1 MSLQFIFGNSGAG
14 KSHYLYEHIIEESIR
29 HPKQNY
35 IVIVPEQFTM
45 QTQTEFVMRHP
56 RHGIMNID
64 ILSFQRLAFR
74 VLEEIGE
81 GNRVVLDDEGKS
93 FVLRKV
99 AGRVVPN
106 LKVLG
111 ANIRKPGYISEVKS
125 VISEFMQY
133 NILPEDMEE
142 MKDAVEKNSYSY
154 HKLQDIQIL
163 YREFEDY
170 LADKY
175 ITKDGLLDLLCR
187 NMSKSRILRDAVVAL
202 DGFTGFTPVQNKVLE
217 ELLVCCQKVLVTVTI
232 DKSENPY
239 VLEDKYQMFAIS
251 KKMVLALKRLC
262 QVRQVPIDE
271 SVCLYQEPVY
281 RFRGQPALAFLES
294 ELFRFRQRKYREKQQ
309 NIRIY
314 VSRNPEE
321 EVEFAAQRIRAL
333 VRKRGYRYQDVAVIV
348 SDMNLYA
355 DIIEKVFERYDI
367 PVFMDY
373 KRSLL
378 LNSFVEYIRSLLAMI
393 EKNFTY
399 ESVFRFMRT
408 GLTEF
413 SGNEIDVL
421 ENYVRGLGIRGYK
434 KWQEKWI
441 RRTGGTSEEMLEIVN
456 RMRVRFVENVDPLV
470 FVLKQRHKTVKDV
483 TVALYEFMEQ
493 EGVYDKI
500 RQMEITFQEAGEEA
514 LAKEYAQVYGVVIG
528 LFDKFV
534 QLLGEERIS
543 LKEYCDLLDAG
554 MNEARIGIIPPG
566 IDQVMAGDI
575 ERTRLK
581 DIKAL
586 LMLGVND
593 ALISPGSG
601 SGNLLHEIE
610 REKFEEKGLE
620 LAPGVKEKAFIQ
632 KYYLYL
638 HLSKP
643 TEELDISYSK
653 LTQEGKTARPAYL
666 ISELQKMFVH
676 LPVFDMEAYG
686 MEYREML
693 PRTGI
698 DYIIQGF
705 RDPKVME
712 KAGWQELYRW
722 YFHQPKWKQQIEEL
736 KNISLYK
743 KPEDT
748 LTRETAEKLYGNQE
762 PSISRMEQFV
772 ACACAHFLSYGLRLK
787 DREEYEF
794 AALDFGNVIH
804 RSLELYANKL
814 EQHQE
819 TWTDVENE
827 RQQRYIDESV
837 EESIVD
843 YSNTV
848 LYSTARNAYM
858 IPRMK
863 RMMRRTIWAMT
874 QQLKK
879 GSFVPETYEVNFK
892 NGKIDRIDVCE
903 TEDEVLVKVIDYKT
917 GSKNFDMSAFYHGLQ
932 MQLVV
937 YMNEALKLEE
947 RKHPGKKV
955 VPAGIFYYKVK
966 DPIVT
971 KEEETAKIEA
981 AILKELRMDGLVNA
995 DEAIL
1000 RRLDDSFSG
1009 SSDVIPVSRT
1019 KTGLSKNSKILSK
1032 EEFSEVLKYA
1042 EEKRSELKSEMN
1054 VGKVDPTPYEMGQQT
1069 GCDYCEYRNICG
1081 FDENIPGYVYRRLNK
1096 LSKEEVL
1103 EKIHDEVRDDAERR
1117 ENGWE

>member
-45 QTQTEFVMRHP
+45 QTQKEFVMRHP

-99 AGRVVPN
+99 AGRVAQD

-125 VISEFMQY
+125 VISEFLQY
-133 NILPEDMEE
+133 SISPEDMEE
-142 MKDAVEKNSYSY
+142 MKDAVETNSYSY
-154 HKLQDIQIL
+154 HKLRDIQIL
-163 YREFEDY
+163 YQEFEDY

-175 ITKDGLLDLLCR
+175 ITKDELLDLLGR

-202 DGFTGFTPVQNKVLE
+202 DGFTGFTPVQNKVLA
-217 ELLVCCQKVLVTVTI
+217 ELLMYCQRVLVTVTI
-232 DKSENPY
+232 DKSEDPF
-239 VLEDKYQMFAIS
+239 VLNDKCQMFTLS
-251 KKMVLALKRLC
+251 KKMVIALKRLC
-262 QVRQVPIDE
+262 QERQVPIEDP
-271 SVCLYQEPVY
+271 VCLYQDPVY
-281 RFRGQPALAFLES
+281 RFREQPALAFLES
-294 ELFRFRQRKYREKQQ
+294 ELFRFHQRKYEEKQQ
-309 NIRIY
+309 NVRIY

-355 DIIEKVFERYDI
+355 DIIEKVFGRYDI

-399 ESVFRFMRT
+399 ESVFRFLRT

-413 SGNEIDVL
+413 SGNEIDIL
-421 ENYVRGLGIRGYK
+421 ENYVRGLGIRGYR

-441 RRTGGTSEEMLEIVN
+441 RRTVGTTEEMLEIVN
-456 RMRVRFVENVDPLV
+456 RMRVQFVEKIDPLV

-483 TVALYEFMEQ
+483 TLALYEFLEQ
-493 EGVYDKI
+493 EGLYDKVK
-500 RQMEITFQEAGEEA
+500 QMENTFQAAGDAA

-581 DIKAL
+581 DIRAL
-586 LMLGVND
+586 IMLGVND
-593 ALISPGSG
+593 ALISPGVESQG
-601 SGNLLHEIE
+601 LLHEIE

-643 TEELDISYSK
+643 TEELNISYSK
-653 LTQEGKTARPAYL
+653 LTQDGKSARPAYL
-666 ISELQKMFVH
+666 ISELQKIFVY

-686 MEYREML
+686 MEYREIL

-698 DYIIQGF
+698 DYIIQGL
-705 RDPKVME
+705 RDQKVME
-712 KAGWQELYRW
+712 KAKWQELYRW
-722 YFHQPKWKQQIEEL
+722 YLSQPEWKRKIEEL
-736 KNISLYK
+736 NSISLYR
-743 KPEDT
+743 KPEDG
-748 LTRETAEKLYGNQE
+748 LTRETAEKLYGSQN
-762 PSISRMEQFV
+762 PSVSRIEQFV

-814 EQHQE
+814 EQNQE
-819 TWTDVENE
+819 TWINIETE
-827 RQQRYIDESV
+827 RQQQYIEESV
-837 EESIVD
+837 EESVVD

-874 QQLKK
+874 EQLKK
-879 GSFVPETYEVNFK
+879 GSFVPETYEASFK

-903 TEDEVLVKVIDYKT
+903 TEDEVLVKIIDYKT
-917 GSKNFDMSAFYHGLQ
+917 GSKSFDMSAFYHGLQ

-937 YMNEALKLEE
+937 YMNEALKMEE
-947 RKHPGKKV
+947 QKHPGKKA
-955 VPAGIFYYKVK
+955 VPAGIFYYRVK
-966 DPIVT
+966 DPIVA
-971 KEEETAKIEA
+971 KEEEIEKIET

-1000 RRLDDSFSG
+1000 QRLDDSFSG
-1009 SSDVIPVSRT
+1009 SSNVIPVGRT
-1019 KTGLSKNSKILSK
+1019 KTGFTKNSKVLSK
-1032 EEFSEVLKYA
+1032 EEFLEVLKYA
-1042 EEKRSELKSEMN
+1042 ETKRSELKSEMN
-1054 VGKVDPTPYEMGQQT
+1054 VGKADPAPYEMGQQT

-1081 FDENIPGYVYRRLNK
+1081 FDESIPGYEYRRLHK

-1103 EKIHDEVRDDAERR
+1103 KKIHDDAERR
-1117 ENGWE
+1117 KNEWE

>member
-1 MSLQFIFGNSGAG
+1 MALQFIFGNSGAG
-14 KSHYLYEHIIEESIR
+14 KSHYLYEHIIEESMR

-45 QTQTEFVMRHP
+45 QTQKEFVMRHP

-64 ILSFQRLAFR
+64 VLSFQRLAFR

-81 GNRVVLDDEGKS
+81 GNRVVLDDEGKN

-99 AGRVVPN
+99 AGRLAPE
-106 LKVLG
+106 LHVLG
-111 ANIRKPGYISEVKS
+111 SNIRKPGYISEVKS
-125 VISEFMQY
+125 VISELMQY
-133 NILPEDMEE
+133 NILPADMEE

-154 HKLQDIQIL
+154 YKLQDIQML
-163 YREFEDY
+163 YQEFENY
-170 LADKY
+170 LKDKY
-175 ITKDGLLDLLCR
+175 ITKDELLDLLCLHMDR
-187 NMSKSRILRDAVVAL
+187 SRILKDAVVAL
-202 DGFTGFTPVQNKVLE
+202 DGFTGFTPVQNKVLAE
-217 ELLVCCQKVLVTVTI
+217 MLVCCQKVFVTVTI
-232 DKSENPY
+232 DRSENPF
-239 VLEDKYQMFAIS
+239 VLEDKYQIFALS
-251 KKMVLALKRLC
+251 KKMAIALKRIC
-262 QVRQVPIDE
+262 EEQRIEVEEP
-271 SVCLYQEPVY
+271 VCLYQEPTY
-281 RFRGQPALAFLES
+281 RFQNQPALAFLES
-294 ELFRFRQRKYREKQQ
+294 ELFRLGQKKYKEKQQ

-314 VSRNPEE
+314 VSRNPRE

-333 VRKRGYRYQDVAVIV
+333 VRKRGYRYQDIAVIV

-355 DIIEKVFERYDI
+355 DDIERIFARYEI

-393 EKNFTY
+393 EKNFSY
-399 ESVFRFMRT
+399 ESVFRFLRT
-408 GLTEF
+408 GLTGF
-413 SGNEIDVL
+413 SGNEIDIL
-421 ENYVRGLGIRGYK
+421 ENYVRGRGIRGYK

-441 RRTGGTSEEMLEIVN
+441 RRTGEMAEEMLEIVN
-456 RMRVRFVENVDPLV
+456 RMRVEFVEKVDPLV

-483 TVALYEFMEQ
+483 TLALYEFIEQ
-493 EGVYDKI
+493 EKMYEKI
-500 RQMEITFQEAGEEA
+500 RQMELSFQEAGESA

-586 LMLGVND
+586 IMLGVND
-593 ALISPGSG
+593 ALISPGVG
-601 SGNLLHEIE
+601 SQGLLSEND

-643 TEELDISYSK
+643 TEELNISYSK
-653 LTQEGKTARPAYL
+653 LTQDGKSARPAYL
-666 ISELQKMFVH
+666 IGELRKMFVS
-676 LPVFDMEAYG
+676 LPVFDMETYG

-693 PRTGI
+693 PRTGM
-698 DYIIQGF
+698 DYLIQGL
-705 RDPKVME
+705 RDQKLME
-712 KAGWQELYRW
+712 TAGWQELYRW
-722 YFHQPKWKQQIEEL
+722 YRKQPEWQERVEQL
-736 KNISLYK
+736 KKISLYK
-743 KPEDT
+743 KPEDG
-748 LTRETAEKLYGNQE
+748 LTRETAEKLYGDWD
-762 PSISRMEQFV
+762 PSVSRMEQFV
-772 ACACAHFLSYGLRLK
+772 SCACAHFLTYGLRLK
-787 DREEYEF
+787 EREEYEF

-804 RSLELYANKL
+804 KALEHYAKKL
-814 EQHQE
+814 EQNQD
-819 TWTDVENE
+819 TWTSVDTK
-827 RQQRYIDESV
+827 RQQQYIEESV

-863 RMMRRTIWAMT
+863 RLMRRTIWAMT
-874 QQLKK
+874 QQLQK
-879 GSFVPETYEVNFK
+879 GAFVPESYEANFTY
-892 NGKIDRIDVCE
+892 GKIDRIDVCE
-903 TEDEVLVKVIDYKT
+903 TEDEVYVKIVDYKT
-917 GSKNFDMSAFYHGLQ
+917 GSKSFDMSAFYHGLQ

-947 RKHPGKKV
+947 RKHPGKKA
-955 VPAGIFYYKVK
+955 VPAGIFYYRMK
-966 DPIVT
+966 DPIVA
-971 KEEETAKIEA
+971 KEEDLEKIES
-981 AILKELRMDGLVNA
+981 AILKELRMDGLVNSE
-995 DEAIL
+995 EAIIQ
-1000 RRLDDSFSG
+1000 RLDDNFTG
-1009 SSDVIPVSRT
+1009 SSDVIPVART
-1019 KTGLSKNSKILSK
+1019 KTGFARYSKTLSG
-1032 EEFSEVLKYA
+1032 EEFSEVLEFA
-1042 EEKRSELKSEMN
+1042 EEKRRELKREMN
-1054 VGKVDPTPYEMGQQT
+1054 EGNVDAFPYEMGQQT
-1069 GCDYCEYRNICG
+1069 GCDYCEYRDICG
-1081 FDENIPGYVYRRLNK
+1081 FDETIPGYEYRRLGK

-1103 EKIHDEVRDDAERR
+1103 EKIHEDAKRR
-1117 ENGWE
+1117 KNEWE

>member
-1 MSLQFIFGNSGAG
+1 MALQFIFGNSGAG
-14 KSHYLYEHIIEESIR
+14 KSHYLYEHIIEESMQ
-29 HPKQNY
+29 HPEQNY

-45 QTQTEFVMRHP
+45 QTQKEFVVRHP

-64 ILSFQRLAFR
+64 VLSFQRLAFR

-81 GNRVVLDDEGKS
+81 GNRIFLDDEGKN
-93 FVLRKV
+93 FILRKI
-99 AGRVVPN
+99 AGRMAPE
-106 LKVLG
+106 LRVLG

-125 VISEFMQY
+125 VISELLQY
-133 NILPEDMEE
+133 NIQPSDMEA
-142 MKDAVEKNSYSY
+142 MKEAVEKNSYSY
-154 HKLQDIQIL
+154 YKLQDIQIL
-163 YREFEDY
+163 YQEFENY

-175 ITKDGLLDLLCR
+175 ITKDELLDLLCR
-187 NMSKSRILRDAVVAL
+187 NMCRSRILKNAVVAL

-217 ELLVCCQKVLVTVTI
+217 EMLVYCQKVFVTVTI
-232 DKSENPY
+232 DREENPF
-239 VLEDKYQMFAIS
+239 VLEDKYQIFALS
-251 KKMVLALKRLC
+251 KKMAMSLNRICLERKVPVEEP
-262 QVRQVPIDE
+262 VR
-271 SVCLYQEPVY
+271 LYQEPVY
-281 RFRGQPALAFLES
+281 RFREQPALAFLEL
-294 ELFRFRQRKYREKQQ
+294 ELFRFHQKKYKEKQQ

-314 VSRNPEE
+314 ASHSPRE

-333 VRKRGYRYQDVAVIV
+333 VRKRGYRYQEIAVIV

-355 DIIEKVFERYDI
+355 DEIENIFERYEI

-373 KRSLL
+373 KRSIL

-399 ESVFRFMRT
+399 ESVFRFLRT
-408 GLTEF
+408 GLAGF
-413 SGNEIDVL
+413 SANEMDIL
-421 ENYVRGLGIRGYK
+421 ESYVRGLGIRGYK

-441 RRTGGTSEEMLEIVN
+441 RRTEETTEEMLEIVN
-456 RMRVRFVENVDPLV
+456 RMRVQFVEKVDPLV

-483 TVALYEFMEQ
+483 TLALYEFIEQ
-493 EGVYDKI
+493 EKMYEKI
-500 RQMEITFQEAGEEA
+500 RQMELAFQEAGEQT
-514 LAKEYAQVYGVVIG
+514 LAKEYAQVYGVTIG
-528 LFDKFV
+528 LFDRFV

-581 DIKAL
+581 DVKAL

-593 ALISPGSG
+593 ALISSNG
-601 SGNLLHEIE
+601 GNQGLLSEND

-653 LTQEGKTARPAYL
+653 LTQDGKSARPAYL
-666 ISELQKMFVH
+666 INELRKMFVY

-693 PRTGI
+693 PGTGV
-698 DYIIQGF
+698 DYIVQGL
-705 RDPKVME
+705 RDRKQIE
-712 KAGWQELYRW
+712 NADWQELYRW
-722 YFHQPKWKQQIEEL
+722 YLEQPEWNERIEKL

-743 KPEDT
+743 KPEDG
-748 LTRETAEKLYGNQE
+748 LTKETAEKLYGDWD
-762 PSISRMEQFV
+762 PSISRMERFV
-772 ACACAHFLSYGLRLK
+772 ACACAHFLTYGLRLK

-804 RSLELYANKL
+804 KSLEHYAEKL
-814 EQHQE
+814 ENHQE
-819 TWTDVENE
+819 SWTEIDAR
-827 RQQRYIDESV
+827 RQQQFIEESV

-863 RMMRRTIWAMT
+863 RMMQRTVWAMT
-874 QQLKK
+874 EQLKK
-879 GSFVPETYEVNFK
+879 GVFVPESYEANFK

-903 TEDEVLVKVIDYKT
+903 TDDEVYVKIIDYKT
-917 GSKNFDMSAFYHGLQ
+917 GSKSFDMSAFYHGLQ

-947 RKHPGKKV
+947 QKHPGKKA
-955 VPAGIFYYKVK
+955 VPAGIFYYRMK
-966 DPIVT
+966 DPIVA
-971 KEEETAKIEA
+971 KDVDPEKIES
-981 AILKELRMDGLVNA
+981 AILKELRMDGLVSS
-995 DEAIL
+995 DEAIIQ
-1000 RRLDDSFSG
+1000 RLDGDFSG
-1009 SSDVIPVSRT
+1009 SSDVIPVART
-1019 KTGLSKNSKILSK
+1019 KTGFAKHSKTLSK
-1032 EEFSEVLKYA
+1032 EEFSEVLAYA
-1042 EEKRSELKSEMN
+1042 DRKRKELKQEMN
-1054 VGKVDPTPYEMGQQT
+1054 EGNVDAFPYEMGQQT

-1081 FDENIPGYVYRRLNK
+1081 FDEAIPGYEYRRIGK

-1103 EKIHDEVRDDAERR
+1103 QKIHEDVERR
-1117 ENGWE
+1117 KNEWQ